1 LTKEKKFNKEV
12 FYINILITL
21 LSVVMVVVGYQT
33 LTSQSENIRIEVDNT
48 ANEFETRIKTGVG
61 SVLSLYAAAG
71 EIYKNQDIP
80 LIYAAKVHGVNAQ
93 GGFALDEPALSNL
106 TGFGGYTSSKKM
118 LHEMA
123 TSLALTNYFAI
134 AKGLNKS
141 FERIYYASK
150 HNFSTS
156 YPFQWSD
163 QFMWHAAMLE
173 KPLWQYATPALNP
186 EKKLFFTPLHRSA
199 QKEKVLV
206 TLGHPFYDKNEFLGT
221 VNLDIAVALES
232 AFLESKN
239 LHHGT
244 YVIVSHD
251 NEIIAAS
258 NLEGYDDGKIFRAT
272 QLLSREILQSAVT
285 DNGRL
290 SLGSQY
296 VYVKAFEDIPW
307 KLYYVK
313 DKLDIY
319 MNALYYVGMMFV
331 VILLLFRVK
340 TLIKRLSASR
350 NELEQQALTDPMTKL
365 YNRRYLA
372 EITEHLLGLMRRNR
386 SHITVVMLDIDK
398 FKNIND
404 TYGHQVGDDVIIKLA
419 QTLKKSTRVS
429 DVTCRLGGEEFL
441 ILLPETVIEGGY
453 AMAETLRRE
462 VEKLSI
468 TLDDGTELRFTISL
482 GVAEVN
488 RDDKNF
494 DAAMTRAD
502 AALYEAKE
510 SGRNRVCSANPSE
523 ESASES

>member
-1 LTKEKKFNKEV
+1 MTKENRFNKEA

-21 LSVVMVVVGYQT
+21 LAVVMVVVGYQT
-33 LTSQSENIRIEVDNT
+33 LTSQSENIRIEVENT
-48 ANEFETRIKTGVG
+48 ANEFETRIKTAIG

-80 LIYAAKVHGVNAQ
+80 LAYVSKIHEVNAQ
-93 GGFALDEPALSNL
+93 GNFALDEPTLSNL
-106 TGFGGYTSSKKM
+106 TGFGGFTSSKKV

-123 TSLALTNYFAI
+123 TSLALTTYFAI
-134 AKGLNKS
+134 AIELNKS
-141 FERIYYASK
+141 FERVYYASK
-150 HNFSTS
+150 HNFCTS
-156 YPFQWSD
+156 YPFLWSD
-163 QFMWHAAMLE
+163 QFMWSAAMLE

-199 QKEKVLV
+199 QKEEVLV
-206 TLGHPFYDKNEFLGT
+206 TVGHPFYDKDKFLGT
-221 VNLDIAVALES
+221 VNLDIAVALEN

-244 YVIVSHD
+244 YVIVSQE

-258 NLEGYDDGKIFRAT
+258 NLEEYDDEKIFRAT
-272 QLLSREILQSAVT
+272 QLLSKEILDSAVT
-285 DNGRL
+285 DNGHL

-319 MNALYYVGMMFV
+319 VNSLYYVGMMFV

-340 TLIKRLSASR
+340 TLIKRLSVSR

-365 YNRRYLA
+365 YNRRYLSEVTA
-372 EITEHLLGLMRRNR
+372 HLLGLMRRNR
-386 SHITVVMLDIDK
+386 GHITVVMLDIDK

-404 TYGHQVGDDVIIKLA
+404 TYGHQAGDDVIIKLA
-419 QTLKKSTRVS
+419 QTLKKFTRVS

-441 ILLPETVIEGGY
+441 ILLPETVMEGGCS
-453 AMAETLRRE
+453 MAETLRRE
-462 VEKLSI
+462 VERLAI
-468 TLDDGTELRFTISL
+468 TLDNGTELRFTISL

-488 RDDKNF
+488 SDDRNF

-510 SGRNRVCSANPSE
+510 SGRNRVCPDNPTAGSLSE
-523 ESASES
+523 N